1 MIIIMTLANYKQ
13 FQFVRCVCA
22 GTGSIVCIGTG
33 SIVCI
38 VHGIICVHVSTCVM

>member
-1 MIIIMTLANYKQ
+1 MYIGGVVVIIIMTLANYKQ

-22 GTGSIVCIGTG
+22 GTS

-38 VHGIICVHVSTCVM
+38 VHGIIWVHVSTCVM